1 MNLGFRMD
9 DASTEANEGELRGNT
24 SWLGMAVVRHRTKS
38 SAEEAAAT
46 DDDDALAGR

>member
-9 DASTEANEGELRGNT
+9 DASTDANEGELRGNT
-24 SWLGMAVVRHRTKS
+24 SWLGMDVERHRTKS
-38 SAEEAAAT
+38 SAEEAD